1 MDNNTQLEVKG
12 FQSKIKEFYSVRL
25 GQAFQRF
32 SEEPK
37 VAKKSLKG
45 VKRGLKDSAWTQRTS
60 KKQNQISNNES
71 AGISKYYKL

>member
-1 MDNNTQLEVKG
+1 MDKNSQFNVKG

-37 VAKKSLKG
+37 AAKKSLKRCPKG
-45 VKRGLKDSAWTQRTS
+45 AQGHRMDPKDFKGAEIR
-60 KKQNQISNNES
+60 
-71 AGISKYYKL
+71 